1 MSDLPAAVLFDMDG
15 LLVDT
20 EPLWTI
26 AEHEAA
32 ARLGR
37 EFTPAMKEAMIGH
50 GIDTAVPI
58 MVAMLGCPA
67 SEEPAVADF
76 LVRRS
81 AELFREPGA
90 IVPQPGAAELLAVVA
105 AAGVPTALVSSS
117 YRALVDPVVAL
128 LGARHFTVTV
138 AGDEVARRKP
148 YPDPYLAAA
157 RLLGV
162 DPAACVVLEDSLT
175 GAAAGMAAGC
185 VTVLV
190 PSMPLPA
197 GGGSTAAGGPVSHA
211 RVASLHDVDLGM
223 LAALVQHRGAT
234 LSGGTSG

>member
-1 MSDLPAAVLFDMDG
+1 MSDLPAAVLLDMDG

-37 EFTPAMKEAMIGH
+37 EFTPEMKQAMIGH

-58 MVAMLGCPA
+58 MLEMLGAPA
-67 SEEPAVADF
+67 AEEPATAEF
-76 LVRRS
+76 LLRRS

-90 IVPQPGAAELLAVVA
+90 IIPQPGAPELLGVLT

-117 YRALVDPVVAL
+117 FRSLVDPVVAL

-138 AGDEVARRKP
+138 AGDEVERRKP
-148 YPDPYLAAA
+148 HPDPYLAAT

-175 GAAAGMAAGC
+175 GAAAGVAAGC

-190 PSMPLPA
+190 PSMPIPA
-197 GGGSTAAGGPVSHA
+197 GQDLPPVQA
-211 RVASLHDVDLGM
+211 RVANLHEVDLAL
-223 LAALVQHRGAT
+223 LAGLVRRSDAT
-234 LSGGTSG
+234 

>member
-26 AEHEAA
+26 AENEAA
-32 ARLGR
+32 ARLGGR
-37 EFTPAMKEAMIGH
+37 FTPEMKLAMIGH

-58 MVAMLGCPA
+58 MVSMLGRPV
-67 SEEPAVADF
+67 SDEPATTEF
-76 LVRRS
+76 LLRRS

-90 IVPQPGAAELLAVVA
+90 VVAQPGALELLGAVT
-105 AAGVPTALVSSS
+105 AAGVSTALVSSS
-117 YRALVDPVVAL
+117 YRALVDAVVAV
-128 LGARHFTVTV
+128 LGAHHFTVTV

-148 YPDPYLAAA
+148 FPDPYLAAI
-157 RLLGV
+157 RLLGA

-175 GAAAGMAAGC
+175 GAAAGIAAGC

-190 PSMPLPA
+190 PSMPIAAADLPGQVA
-197 GGGSTAAGGPVSHA
+197 A
-211 RVASLHDVDLGM
+211 RVDSLHAVDL
-223 LAALVQHRGAT
+223 AT
-234 LSGGTSG
+234 LAGLAHRPDPARADSG